1 MNFAQGDPK
10 YVVLA
15 IIVFVAIVV
24 IGIAYSRSRRAA
36 SDRIRQRFGPEYER
50 AVRESGSQRR
60 AEAQLA
66 DRAKRVEKLNIRE
79 LVPIERERFT
89 NQWNGLQLRFVDSP
103 RGAVA
108 EADDLIVLLMQT
120 RGYPMGE
127 FDQRA
132 ADISVYHPVVVDNYR
147 AAHTIASRLRTGEV
161 TTEELRKAMIH
172 YRTLF
177 DEMIATA
184 ASIERKPIEQKDVA

>member
-177 DEMIATA
+177 DEMIAVA